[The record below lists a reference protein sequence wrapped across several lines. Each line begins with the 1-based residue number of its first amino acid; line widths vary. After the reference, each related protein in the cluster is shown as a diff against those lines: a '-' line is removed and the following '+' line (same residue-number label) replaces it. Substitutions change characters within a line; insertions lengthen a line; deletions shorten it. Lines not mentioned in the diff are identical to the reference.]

1 MHTPKKPV
9 ARGFYILP
17 NLFTT
22 GSLFCGFFSVILAF
36 KGQFDLAAWA
46 ILASAMLDGCDGK
59 VARLTGTSSQFGVEY
74 DSLADDV
81 AFGVAPGML
90 AYAWQLHN
98 FGRLGLAVSFLYCA
112 CAALRLARFNVGV
125 ATTSKRFFVGL
136 PSPASACVM
145 ACFVLFMPY
154 YPKFLEPALPAF
166 TLIVATAAPLLMV
179 SRVRYFSFKEFGFVK
194 AHPYQ
199 TMVATLL
206 VASMIFS
213 IPRLFCFLLLMAYII
228 SGPAY
233 TFYLHRQGKT
243 FDPEAAEAARKAEAA
258 SE

>member
-1 MHTPKKPV
+1 MRDQKKPV

-46 ILASAMLDGCDGK
+46 ILTSALLDGCDGK
-59 VARLTGTSSQFGVEY
+59 VARLTGTASQFGVEY

-98 FGRLGLAVSFLYCA
+98 FGRLGLAIAFLYCA

-125 ATTSKRFFVGL
+125 STTSKRFFVGL

-154 YPKFLEPALPAF
+154 YPSVLEPILPG
-166 TLIVATAAPLLMV
+166 
-179 SRVRYFSFKEFGFVK
+179 RYFKSACFCLNAAISTTG
-194 AHPYQ
+194 AARNAARSPAPYQ
-199 TMVATLL
+199 AATPSAAAAANSRLL
-206 VASMIFS
+206 TIL
-213 IPRLFCFLLLMAYII
+213 RC
-228 SGPAY
+228 
-233 TFYLHRQGKT
+233 K
-243 FDPEAAEAARKAEAA
+243 K
-258 SE
+258 